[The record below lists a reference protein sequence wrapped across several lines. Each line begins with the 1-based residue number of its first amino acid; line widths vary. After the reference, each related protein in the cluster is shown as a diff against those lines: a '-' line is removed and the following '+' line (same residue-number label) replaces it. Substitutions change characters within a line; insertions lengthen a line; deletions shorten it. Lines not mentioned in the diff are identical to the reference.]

1 MIALFG
7 FLCVLVMIYFGL
19 VVIPRILGSL
29 IGLVIFARRYPKALW
44 VIVPLIGLFVD
55 HLADGYRQ
63 SATEIEHPIRLQTE
77 IEDHAGDGR
86 LGPKSAEALQK
97 LKDHEL
103 YEQLFGKEGTK

>member
-7 FLCVLVMIYFGL
+7 FFCVLVMIWFWL
-19 VVIPRILGSL
+19 VLIPRTLGSL
-29 IGLVIFARRYPKALW
+29 IGLVIFARRYPQTLW
-44 VIVPLIGLFVD
+44 VIVPLILMFVD
-55 HLADGYRQ
+55 SLAGGGHQ
-63 SATEIEHPIRLQTE
+63 SAPEVEHPIRSQTE

-103 YEQLFGKEGTK
+103 YVQLFGGGGSK